1 MLVVGTLWWRLR
13 WCILFSRGCIAF
25 RRCKGDRGRWGDGRI
40 GCALTCG
47 GLNDWLPGNNTNKG
61 GEKEGMLTVILFS
74 VYMYL

>member
-1 MLVVGTLWWRLR
+1 MSGTLSGSNHPVPIRL
-13 WCILFSRGCIAF
+13 
-25 RRCKGDRGRWGDGRI
+25 GDGMI